1 MANTPELLW
10 KHKDPTST
18 RIFQFKKRLEVKYRV
33 DLHDYEDL
41 RKWSIS
47 HINQFWEE
55 VWYFTGVRGSKTFTR
70 VLFTTSDKMAS
81 FDGGPRP

>member
-1 MANTPELLW
+1 MGSTLKLLW

-18 RIFQFKKRLEVKYRV
+18 RIFQFKNQLEVKYGV
-33 DLHDYEDL
+33 KLHDYEDL
-41 RKWSIS
+41 HSWSIS

-55 VWYFTGVRGSKTFTR
+55 VWYFTGVKASKTFAR
-70 VLFTTSDKMAS
+70 VPSTTSSKVAL